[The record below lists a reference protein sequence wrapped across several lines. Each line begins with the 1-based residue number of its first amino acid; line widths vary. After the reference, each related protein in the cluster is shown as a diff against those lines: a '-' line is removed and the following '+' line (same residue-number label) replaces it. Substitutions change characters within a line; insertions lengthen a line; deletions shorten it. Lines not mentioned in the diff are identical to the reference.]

1 MRIDERLVDG
11 VTILDLQG
19 KLMISDGR
27 ELLKD
32 KVRSL
37 LHQHQKHVVLN
48 LGGLSAMDSSGLG
61 ELVSTYTTVARDGG
75 QVKLLNLTKRM
86 EDLMT
91 ITKLLTVFETYSSE
105 REAVRSFG
113 VRG

>member
-1 MRIDERLVDG
+1 MRIDERIVDG
-11 VTILDLQG
+11 ITILDLQG
-19 KLMISDGR
+19 KLTMGDAR

-37 LHQHQKHVVLN
+37 LHQQQKNVVLN

-61 ELVSTYTTVARDGG
+61 ELVSSYTTVTREGG

-86 EDLMT
+86 EDLLS
-91 ITKLLTVFETYSSE
+91 ITKLLTVFETFSSE
-105 REAVRSFG
+105 REAVHSFTAR
-113 VRG
+113 V